1 MNKGLSKVIDITRSL
16 KESPTMSVGDS
27 GYTNSATASGPV
39 SGYDVAL
46 PLPDL
51 SQDYQTPGESGL
63 AKYRFSNVYPV
74 EKVTEKNIDSMVD
87 ASNEYLQLADKGN
100 QRNAEER
107 INRIRQMFKSLR
119 EEAGASGPT
128 MSVGDGGYTGKANA
142 SGPAAGYDPV
152 IGIIDRRNKKQK
164 NYPKKYVQ
172 MYRDMQKGNKLKSVM
187 T

>member
-16 KESPTMSVGDS
+16 KESPTMSVGD
-27 GYTNSATASGPV
+27 GGFTNSATASGPV
-39 SGYDVAL
+39 SGYDVPL

-87 ASNEYLQLADKGN
+87 ASNEYLQLADKEN

-119 EEAGASGPT
+119 EEAGPT

-142 SGPAAGYDPV
+142 SGPVAGYDPV
-152 IGIIDRRNKKQK
+152 IGRIDRRTKKQK
-164 NYPKKYVQ
+164 NYPKLYVQ
-172 MYRDMQKGNKLKSVM
+172 MYQDIMKGKRLKSVM

>member
-16 KESPTMSVGDS
+16 KESPTMSVGD
-27 GYTNSATASGPV
+27 GGFTNSATASGPV
-39 SGYDVAL
+39 SGYDAPL

-87 ASNEYLQLADKGN
+87 ASNEFLQLADKEN

-119 EEAGASGPT
+119 EEAGPT

-142 SGPAAGYDPV
+142 SGPVAGYDPV
-152 IGIIDRRNKKQK
+152 IGRVDRRNKKQK

-172 MYRDMQKGNKLKSVM
+172 MYRDMMKGQRLKSVM